1 MVQVKRTANG
11 LQTST
16 IWGNW
21 DNGTYRGALD
31 LLSQD
36 SQNVYYGFNREY
48 GGYYSYIGQYNKTTG
63 GGSNVNIN
71 TGTIQL
77 LKDVSMYLYVYA
89 PSVNA
94 NNVNVGK
101 YNKLNNTFSWIFQE
115 NFGTTGYQGDAL
127 ACDMDSNGVFFIAK
141 DGITFGKTD
150 HFIVYRKYILNTNL
164 DTVAGSTVTVDM
176 SLLSNNNIYNNSQT
190 NNMNVCNQLF
200 RFTDQNTGKKY
211 MNHLIYNKGSR
222 YSNNVNPLDSA
233 LYTYEMISD
242 DNWKLVSY
250 KLFNPIIYRAFLPC
264 VNGRYI
270 MLAYENAAHVYMWDT
285 GTTSYIKVS
294 GFEQTVE
301 AIGCDTNNNMY
312 VQYADTSIELVSK
325 TMPTTI
331 YADFD
336 QDVYTYNGFDVNAN
350 IVVNVKN
357 FQGKFVSTK
366 VTLTLYGNVKFTQ
379 NNTKTITV
387 TTSNLDNITVPVTI
401 YDEGNYQVVASLV

>member
-1 MVQVKRTANG
+1 MQLAKVLNSTSFNGNVAKMVELRDEMIVNGISCDKVTLSPKPLDYCPIYASNCNEIIMNQVAYVNATWYRNFLTNGFLVDANDPNTYYFPTQSINGNGLCQMVQVKRTANG

-36 SQNVYYGFNREY
+36 SQNIYYGFNREY
-48 GGYYSYIGQYNKTTG
+48 GGYYSYIGQYNKATG

-250 KLFNPIIYRAFLPC
+250 KLFNPIIYRAFFVEPLFH
-264 VNGRYI
+264 NFLEYI
-270 MLAYENAAHVYMWDT
+270 
-285 GTTSYIKVS
+285 
-294 GFEQTVE
+294 
-301 AIGCDTNNNMY
+301 
-312 VQYADTSIELVSK
+312 LV
-325 TMPTTI
+325 
-331 YADFD
+331 
-336 QDVYTYNGFDVNAN
+336 
-350 IVVNVKN
+350 
-357 FQGKFVSTK
+357 
-366 VTLTLYGNVKFTQ
+366 
-379 NNTKTITV
+379 TITGGE
-387 TTSNLDNITVPVTI
+387 N
-401 YDEGNYQVVASLV
+401 DEF